1 VTLII
6 PRFLLDFLRRAHGLA
21 VIATGSE
28 RWRKRPHRSHSRLGR
43 PGLTVIRRSTGIG
56 TGIRYRFLSPPI
68 SPRCYAPSRILVVAP
83 SLTRREREVA
93 ILVAQGLTNR
103 EIATRL
109 FISERT
115 AESHVEQIRG
125 KLGFRSRVHIA
136 NWVAA
141 SLPGDGGPTS
151 SVPAVGT
158 AVPPA
163 RGQARPRLPRRLA
176 VATSV
181 GGVAAALLAALA
193 LGYTWLSAPTAVG
206 PHAVTVAGT
215 GVRAFSN
222 DGRQASATALVR
234 PLALAIGPAGEIYIA
249 EGNRIRE
256 VKKDGR
262 ITTFAGT
269 GMAGN
274 GGDGGPAAQAQL
286 NIPQGLAVDSA
297 GNVYIA
303 DTLNNR
309 VRRVN
314 ADGTIRTVA
323 GAGEAGYAGDGK
335 PGQEAELN
343 FPTGLAI
350 GFSDTLFIADTGNNV
365 IRQLGPD
372 GAIHTVA
379 GTGEAGYRGDAGPAL
394 SALLH
399 APGGLAFDE
408 EGNLYIADTLNQR
421 VRRIDVN
428 GQIGTVAGTG
438 VPGYLG
444 DGRPAIY
451 AELNLATNPLEGIGQ
466 GLAVDSQGD
475 VFIAD
480 ALNRR
485 VRRLD
490 VTGMIST
497 IAQMRT
503 PLGLAV
509 DAQGVVYVADAD
521 DNRVRRIG

>member
-1 VTLII
+1 M
-6 PRFLLDFLRRAHGLA
+6 
-21 VIATGSE
+21 
-28 RWRKRPHRSHSRLGR
+28 
-43 PGLTVIRRSTGIG
+43 
-56 TGIRYRFLSPPI
+56 
-68 SPRCYAPSRILVVAP
+68 VAP

-103 EIATRL
+103 DIATRL

-125 KLGFRSRVHIA
+125 KLGFHSRVQIA
-136 NWVAA
+136 AWVAA
-141 SLPGDGGPTS
+141 GLPADSGGPVS
-151 SVPAVGT
+151 SVQAGAL

-163 RGQARPRLPRRLA
+163 PSRARPRHPGRFA
-176 VATSV
+176 VATSAGAAVLV
-181 GGVAAALLAALA
+181 GLALA
-193 LGYTWLSAPTAVG
+193 YVWLSAPGAAGPAAVI
-206 PHAVTVAGT
+206 VAGT
-215 GVRAFSN
+215 GERAFSG
-222 DGRQASATALVR
+222 DGGQASESALVR

-262 ITTFAGT
+262 ISTFAGT
-269 GMAGN
+269 GTAGN
-274 GGDGGPAAQAQL
+274 AGDDGPAAQAQL
-286 NIPQGLAVDSA
+286 NMPQGLAVDSA

-309 VRRVN
+309 VRRVDV
-314 ADGTIRTVA
+314 DGTITTVA
-323 GAGEAGYAGDGK
+323 GDGETK
-335 PGQEAELN
+335 LT

-350 GFSDTLFIADTGNNV
+350 GFSDRLFIADTGNNL

-379 GTGEAGYRGDAGPAL
+379 GTGEAGYRGDAGAAL
-394 SALLH
+394 DAVLH
-399 APGGLAFDE
+399 APGGLAFDG

-438 VPGYLG
+438 VSGYLG
-444 DGRPAIY
+444 DGRPGTD

-466 GLAVDSQGD
+466 GLAVDSRGD

-490 VTGMIST
+490 VRGTIST
-497 IAQMRT
+497 IAQMKT
-503 PLGLAV
+503 PLGLAI

-521 DNRVRRIG
+521 DNRVRRLG